1 MPGECTA
8 SARVGTLLLRSASTP
23 SAPVLASWMRPGM
36 NASFEKPAATKLCHL
51 TSMPRFSSSFS
62 CCRMLL
68 IISSPDQTTIH
79 PALIGHQPL
88 LSSHCFDLAE
98 IWSYGCGQPQSVNLW
113 PLCACAPLEVARSP
127 SSKPPAVA
135 ATLPR
140 NLRRSRPVADS
151 ALSRG
156 LPSSRLDESM
166 ASSIVMGFK
175 LSSVGV
181 AAAIHGVAAR
191 CHARIRQ
198 TVARLD

>member
-8 SARVGTLLLRSASTP
+8 SARVGTLLLRSANTP

-36 NASFEKPAATKLCHL
+36 NASLEKPAATKLCHL

-88 LSSHCFDLAE
+88 LSSHCFDLGE
-98 IWSYGCGQPQSVNLW
+98 IWSYGCGHPHSVNFW
-113 PLCACAPLEVARSP
+113 PPCARAPSELARSP

-135 ATLPR
+135 ATVPR
-140 NLRRSRPVADS
+140 NLRRSKRVADS
-151 ALSRG
+151 ALSAGPGGRRLRRAAPRRVG
-156 LPSSRLDESM
+156 AHPARAAFHCQRHHSR
-166 ASSIVMGFK
+166 
-175 LSSVGV
+175 
-181 AAAIHGVAAR
+181 AAERAR
-191 CHARIRQ
+191 RS
-198 TVARLD
+198 